1 MGSEGPEGSALGPSL
16 EAVKYCK
23 SEHGEML
30 TKPFLDVCR
39 HLFPVIDKLGPTLSA
54 VKCDV
59 GSNLSRLDSIY
70 NSDPLRYT
78 YLQSIVQAEI
88 QAKTAKKPS
97 SCSNGLLWLTR
108 AMDFMVE
115 LLRNVTANPE
125 WSMTHACTISYN
137 KTLKR
142 WHGWLTSSSFMVALK
157 VVPHRT
163 KVMEILGGPDANTE
177 IQRFCAEFVPMLE
190 ANHKL
195 LASFGL
201 DNLKSI

>member
-1 MGSEGPEGSALGPSL
+1 MGSEGTVLGASS
-16 EAVKYCK
+16 EVVKYVK
-23 SEHGEML
+23 SEQGELL
-30 TKPFLDVCR
+30 TKPFLDLCR
-39 HLFPVIDKLGPTLSA
+39 LLFPVIDNLGPTLSA

-59 GSNLSRLDSIY
+59 GSNLSRLEALYS
-70 NSDPLRYT
+70 SDPLKYSL
-78 YLQSIVQAEI
+78 LQSIVQAEI

-97 SCSNGLLWLTR
+97 SCTNGLLWLTR
-108 AMDFMVE
+108 AMDFFVE
-115 LLRNVTANPE
+115 LLRNVLEHPE

-157 VVPHRT
+157 VVPERK
-163 KVMEILGGPDANTE
+163 KVIQILGGPNANTE
-177 IQRFCAEFVPMLE
+177 IERFCTQFVPMLE